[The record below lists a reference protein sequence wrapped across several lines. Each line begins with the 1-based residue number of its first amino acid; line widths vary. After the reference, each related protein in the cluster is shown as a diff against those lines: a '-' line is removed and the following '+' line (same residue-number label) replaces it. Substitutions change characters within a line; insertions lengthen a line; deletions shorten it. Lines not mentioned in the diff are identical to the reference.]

1 MLPSPAAARRAP
13 VRLAAVGCAALL
25 AMVLT
30 ATAAVGHASGEV
42 PQARLS
48 ATGHTV
54 TLQWTAAADD
64 IADLAVAAG
73 VWPEA
78 IAFAYLDVA
87 FGGDPALLPDDAE
100 VAAMGRDPALRRY
113 LEERVRILQDGTACA
128 ADARPAPDPIAEGIT
143 VTFECPDEV
152 TAAVVEIRLLHD
164 RDPSYR
170 TFSIDGT
177 YQYAVHTATQ
187 PAHPWDFRA
196 AQGSGGSVPVL
207 PVLLAAVAIVLAAA
221 LALARLW
228 SRRPDR
234 PAGTGTGAGRAR
246 T

>member
-1 MLPSPAAARRAP
+1 MPPSPGATSLLP
-13 VRLAAVGCAALL
+13 VRLAVVGCAALL
-25 AMVLT
+25 AVAL
-30 ATAAVGHASGEV
+30 APTAASGHASGEV

-48 ATGHTV
+48 ASGHTV

-64 IADLAVAAG
+64 LADLAVAAG

-78 IAFAYLDVA
+78 IALAYLDVA
-87 FGGDPALLPDDAE
+87 FGGDPTLLPEDAE

-113 LEERVRILQDGTACA
+113 LEDRVRILQDGTACPG
-128 ADARPAPDPIAEGIT
+128 DARPAPDPITGGIT
-143 VTFECPDEV
+143 FTFECPEPV

-164 RDPSYR
+164 RDPGYR

-177 YQYAVHTATQ
+177 EQYAVHTAAQ

-196 AQGSGGSVPVL
+196 AQGGGGSVPVL
-207 PVLLAAVAIVLAAA
+207 PVLLGAAAIVGAAA
-221 LALARLW
+221 LALTHLW

-234 PAGTGTGAGRAR
+234 PAADGTGATRVR
-246 T
+246 E

>member
-1 MLPSPAAARRAP
+1 MPPSPAATSLTP
-13 VRLAAVGCAALL
+13 LRLAVVGCAALL
-25 AMVLT
+25 SVALA
-30 ATAAVGHASGEV
+30 ATAAFAHAAGEV

-78 IAFAYLDVA
+78 TAFAYLDVA

-113 LEERVRILQDGTACA
+113 LEDRVRILQDGTACTGA
-128 ADARPAPDPIAEGIT
+128 ARPAPDPITEGVT
-143 VTFECPDEV
+143 FTFECPEPV
-152 TAAVVEIRLLHD
+152 TAAVIEIRLLHD
-164 RDPSYR
+164 RDPGYR

-177 YQYAVHTATQ
+177 EQYAVHTAAQ

-207 PVLLAAVAIVLAAA
+207 PVLLGAAAILLAAA
-221 LALARLW
+221 MALTHLW

-234 PAGTGTGAGRAR
+234 PAATGHDPDPGR

>member
-1 MLPSPAAARRAP
+1 VPPSPAATRRTP
-13 VRLAAVGCAALL
+13 VRLAAVGCAAVL
-25 AMVLT
+25 AVAMTV
-30 ATAAVGHASGEV
+30 TAAFGHASGEV

-100 VAAMGRDPALRRY
+100 VTAMGRDPALRRY
-113 LEERVRILQDGTACA
+113 LEDRVRILQDGTACPGE
-128 ADARPAPDPIAEGIT
+128 ARPAPDPMIEGVT
-143 VTFECPDEV
+143 FTFECPEPV

-164 RDPSYR
+164 RDPAYR

-177 YQYAVHTATQ
+177 QQYAVHTAAQ

-207 PVLLAAVAIVLAAA
+207 PVLLGAAAIVLAAA
-221 LALARLW
+221 LALTHLW

-234 PAGTGTGAGRAR
+234 AAGSGTGAGRAR

>member
-1 MLPSPAAARRAP
+1 VPRTPAAARRTP
-13 VRLAAVGCAALL
+13 VRLAAMGCAALL
-25 AMVLT
+25 AVVLT
-30 ATAAVGHASGEV
+30 ATAASGHASGEV

-54 TLQWTAAADD
+54 TLQWTAAPDD

-113 LEERVRILQDGTACA
+113 LEDRVRILQDGTACA
-128 ADARPAPDPIAEGIT
+128 ADARPAPDLMLEGVT

-152 TAAVVEIRLLHD
+152 TSAVVDIRLLHD

-170 TFSIDGT
+170 TFSVDGT
-177 YQYAVHTATQ
+177 YQYAVHTAAQ

-196 AQGSGGSVPVL
+196 AEASGGNVPVL
-207 PVLLAAVAIVLAAA
+207 PVLVGAVAIVLAAA
-221 LALARLW
+221 LTLARLW
-228 SRRPDR
+228 SRRPDH
-234 PAGTGTGAGRAR
+234 PAGTGAEAGRAR